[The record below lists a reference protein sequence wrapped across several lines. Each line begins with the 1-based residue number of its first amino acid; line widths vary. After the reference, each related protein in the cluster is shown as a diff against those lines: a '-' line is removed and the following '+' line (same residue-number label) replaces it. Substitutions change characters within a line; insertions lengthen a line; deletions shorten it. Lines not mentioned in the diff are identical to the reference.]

1 MLSVEPNKNELPS
14 FRWCLAPWQICP
26 CHPCKP
32 GFTNFPSTKSFLG
45 QHTALSAFK
54 NSTRLENLQLSTPR
68 VSDRLFFLLIIWEH
82 FDAAWVLLN
91 QKVGLQSLIKPSYMV
106 QHCKREQMKL
116 IAVLVLLLV
125 IWRSL
130 VFDRGLGF
138 DTGSNAGIEVFGLV
152 TMATMDARQA
162 RLIYRLISRLASA
175 FQDFI

>member
-1 MLSVEPNKNELPS
+1 
-14 FRWCLAPWQICP
+14 
-26 CHPCKP
+26 
-32 GFTNFPSTKSFLG
+32 
-45 QHTALSAFK
+45 
-54 NSTRLENLQLSTPR
+54 
-68 VSDRLFFLLIIWEH
+68 
-82 FDAAWVLLN
+82 
-91 QKVGLQSLIKPSYMV
+91 MV

>member
-1 MLSVEPNKNELPS
+1 M
-14 FRWCLAPWQICP
+14 I
-26 CHPCKP
+26 
-32 GFTNFPSTKSFLG
+32 KS
-45 QHTALSAFK
+45 
-54 NSTRLENLQLSTPR
+54 
-68 VSDRLFFLLIIWEH
+68 
-82 FDAAWVLLN
+82 
-91 QKVGLQSLIKPSYMV
+91 SYMV

-162 RLIYRLISRLASA
+162 RLIYRLISRVASA